1 MTTENVDIRS
11 VRTRRSFTQ
20 NAWRILKSA
29 PPSAVFGM
37 VVIFIYVFC
46 AVFAPLIAPYG
57 ESQIIGK
64 AYQPWSLE
72 HLLGTDQLGRDML
85 SRLVFAA
92 RNSMGIAFLAT
103 LLSFLVG
110 GLIGI
115 VSALLGGWIDQLIS
129 RTVDALMAIPS
140 LIFALMALALF
151 GSSIPNLVLIIA
163 AVDAPRVFRLTR
175 SIALGIVAQDF
186 VEAARLRGEGSAW
199 IVLREILPHTLPPL
213 LTEFGMRYCFV
224 FLSIAALSF
233 LGVGLQPP
241 AADWGSMVR
250 QTATLIT
257 YGNPTPLLPAIAI
270 AGLTLSLSFIVDWL
284 VQFTGGKRHDR

>member
-1 MTTENVDIRS
+1 MTPDRHMLDNEAGDMASGWTAK
-11 VRTRRSFTQ
+11 
-20 NAWRILKSA
+20 AWRRVCDA
-29 PPSAVFGM
+29 PPTVKLSLLS
-37 VVIFIYVFC
+37 ILLYVLV
-46 AVFAPLIAPYG
+46 AVFAPFIAPYG

-241 AADWGSMVR
+241 AADWGGRWAKQSK
-250 QTATLIT
+250 
-257 YGNPTPLLPAIAI
+257 
-270 AGLTLSLSFIVDWL
+270 S
-284 VQFTGGKRHDR
+284 

>member
-1 MTTENVDIRS
+1 MLDNEAGDMASGWTAK
-11 VRTRRSFTQ
+11 
-20 NAWRILKSA
+20 AWRRVCDA
-29 PPSAVFGM
+29 PPTVKLSLLS
-37 VVIFIYVFC
+37 ILLYVLV
-46 AVFAPLIAPYG
+46 AVFAPFIAPYG